1 MNNMKTLNQY
11 INEKL
16 VLNKNLLKHKDVYEK
31 MKDIILLCQDKDQ
44 IDNIYKDLNDEV
56 SLFNTEIKLYWWKP
70 WNGTL
75 FYGYIEELIPLF
87 ILTISNNTEC
97 YFQFCDEIDDNF
109 WKNQKITMD
118 ELFKHVGIN
127 KDEFQNVKQEIID
140 AFNAEHVSNG
150 YKVEFAGVPEN

>member
-16 VLNKNLLKHKDVYEK
+16 VINKNLLKQEDKYK
-31 MKDIILLCQDKDQ
+31 KLKDIILLCQDKDQ

-56 SLFNTEIKLYWWKP
+56 SLFDTEIKLYWWKP

-109 WKNQKITMD
+109 WKNQKITMN
-118 ELFKHVGIN
+118 ELFKHIGITEN
-127 KDEFQNVKQEIID
+127 EFQIVKQEIID
-140 AFNAEHVSNG
+140 AFNAKFVSPG

>member
-1 MNNMKTLNQY
+1 
-11 INEKL
+11 L

-56 SLFNTEIKLYWWKP
+56 SLFDTEIKLYWWKP

-75 FYGYIEELIPLF
+75 FYGFAEELIPLF
-87 ILTISNNTEC
+87 ILTISTNTEC

-118 ELFKHVGIN
+118 ELFKHVGITEN
-127 KDEFQNVKQEIID
+127 EFQNVKREMIE

-150 YKVEFAGVPEN
+150 YKVEFAVVPEN

>member
-16 VLNKNLLKHKDVYEK
+16 VINKNLLKQEDKYK
-31 MKDIILLCQDKDQ
+31 KLKDIILLCQDKDQ

-56 SLFNTEIKLYWWKP
+56 SLFDTEIKLYWWKP

-109 WKNQKITMD
+109 WKNQKITMN
-118 ELFKHVGIN
+118 ELFKHIGITEN
-127 KDEFQNVKQEIID
+127 EFQIVKHEIID
-140 AFNAEHVSNG
+140 AFNSKFVSHG

>member
-56 SLFNTEIKLYWWKP
+56 SLFDTEIKLYWWKP

-75 FYGYIEELIPLF
+75 FYGFVEELIPLF
-87 ILTISNNTEC
+87 ILTISTNTEC

-118 ELFKHVGIN
+118 ELFKHVGITEN
-127 KDEFQNVKQEIID
+127 EFQNVKREMIE

>member
-56 SLFNTEIKLYWWKP
+56 SLFDTEIKLYWWKP

-75 FYGYIEELIPLF
+75 FYGFVEELIPLF

-118 ELFKHVGIN
+118 ELFKHVGITEN
-127 KDEFQNVKQEIID
+127 EFQNVKREMIE

-150 YKVEFAGVPEN
+150 YKVEFAVVPEN

>member
-56 SLFNTEIKLYWWKP
+56 SLFDTEIKLYWWKP

-75 FYGYIEELIPLF
+75 FYGFVEELIPLF

-118 ELFKHVGIN
+118 ELFKHVGITEN
-127 KDEFQNVKQEIID
+127 EFQNVKLEMIE

>member
-56 SLFNTEIKLYWWKP
+56 SLFDTEIKLYWWKP

-118 ELFKHVGIN
+118 ELFKHVGIT

-140 AFNAEHVSNG
+140 AFNAKHVSNG